1 MRGTPMRS
9 LARLT
14 LAAVV
19 IVIGPLISAC
29 DSIDTFELF
38 DSKKKLA
45 GDRKDVFP
53 EGVPGATTGVPP
65 DLVKGYRE
73 PEQGVVSTDPA
84 KMAAEA
90 AAAEHEKPKAK
101 PKPTPA
107 PAPQRTAAKP
117 PPKPAVD
124 PYAARPAAASS
135 GAPGPAPQASAPPPQ
150 AAAPPQWPASQPQ
163 AAAPWPGAPGGGTT
177 AR

>member
-1 MRGTPMRS
+1 MRS

-19 IVIGPLISAC
+19 IAIGPLIAAC
-29 DSIDTFELF
+29 DSLDTLELF

-45 GDRKDVFP
+45 GERKDVFP
-53 EGVPGATTGVPP
+53 EGVPGATSGVPP

-73 PEQGVVSTDPA
+73 PEQGGLTSTDPA
-84 KMAAEA
+84 KIAAAA
-90 AAAEHEKPKAK
+90 AAAEHEKPKPK
-101 PKPTPA
+101 PKP
-107 PAPQRTAAKP
+107 APQQTAAKP
-117 PPKPAVD
+117 PPKPAAKPATAAD

-135 GAPGPAPQASAPPPQ
+135 GAPAAAPQ